1 LGTALIEVYGSSA
14 PDRRLLESLVATGI
28 ERTIEQ
34 DPAFALR
41 IVVDIAI
48 RALSPAVNDPATAVQ
63 VLDYIE
69 QLLQSLAPLPPSSS
83 YALCDDEGHVRVV
96 VPGRSWDEF
105 LALAVT
111 GIRLYG
117 ATAPQVDRRLRA
129 VLEGLLTAPAG
140 HRAAVSAE
148 LRRLDASIDE
158 TFPDGDVHAFAR
170 RSDRQGI
177 GGRAAEGSSTPSPP
191 VRNRG

>member
-1 LGTALIEVYGSSA
+1 
-14 PDRRLLESLVATGI
+14 
-28 ERTIEQ
+28 
-34 DPAFALR
+34 
-41 IVVDIAI
+41 
-48 RALSPAVNDPATAVQ
+48 
-63 VLDYIE
+63 
-69 QLLQSLAPLPPSSS
+69 
-83 YALCDDEGHVRVV
+83 VV

-111 GIRLYG
+111 EIRLYG

-158 TFPDGDVHAFAR
+158 TFPDGDMHAFAR

-177 GGRAAEGSSTPSPP
+177 GGRAAEAGPDESSSPDDAASRAPSDGLTRPREVTGP
-191 VRNRG
+191 ADGRP